1 MHNVSEYILSFLTP
15 IIKSSEAEISTLGT
29 VIPIPKFDPED
40 LLDLCRETLTLLKT
54 QPHLLYLEPP
64 VFVLG
69 DIHGDIHDLLR
80 VFSKIFNHLLDKS
93 AKILMLGD
101 YIDRGG
107 FSTEVVILI
116 FSLMVQFPNNFYF
129 LRGNHE
135 FPGISN
141 VDILDVEL
149 NSLYGKTPLF
159 EEIHHVFTYLPLAAV
174 IGKSYF
180 AVHGGLSPK
189 LNTPEDINQI
199 EYPIVDVKTNKLV
212 EDILWSDPCAKI
224 AGFIDS
230 TRGKGTLFGSSAIQ
244 TFLQNNNFKMIIRAH
259 QCVINGISV
268 FNDNVITV
276 FTTSFYNSEEN
287 RGGFLKI
294 TEDEEV
300 LTEILAP
307 LRTIRRQQASFV
319 NTPKRKN
326 VIMRPIAKS
335 LLAAQSNTGR
345 LIKPPLAR
353 PKPRSRITKSEQ
365 RNSLPYQAPILC
377 PSPKYYI
384 SP

>member
-1 MHNVSEYILSFLTP
+1 MNNVSEYILSFFIP
-15 IIKSSEAEISTLGT
+15 IIKSTEAEISTLGT

-40 LLDLCRETLTLLKT
+40 FLDLCREILPLLKE

-64 VFVLG
+64 VFILG

-80 VFSKIFNHLLDKS
+80 VLSKIFQHLVNKS

-107 FSTEVVILI
+107 FSTEVVLLI
-116 FSLMVQFPNNFYF
+116 FSLMVQYPNNFYF

-141 VDILDVEL
+141 IEILDIEL

-199 EYPIVDVKTNKLV
+199 EYPIVDVKDNKLV

-259 QCVINGISV
+259 QCVINGISL

-287 RGGFLKI
+287 KGGFLKI

-307 LRTIRRQQASFV
+307 LRTIRRQQAVFV
-319 NTPKRKN
+319 NTPKMKS
-326 VIMRPIAKS
+326 IITKPIAKS

-353 PKPRSRITKSEQ
+353 PRPRTRSLKSEQ
-365 RNSLPYQAPILC
+365 RNSLPYQPVLV
-377 PSPKYYI
+377 SPVAK
-384 SP
+384 SFL

>member
-1 MHNVSEYILSFLTP
+1 MLNVAEYILSFFIPL
-15 IIKSSEAEISTLGT
+15 IKSSEAEISTLGT
-29 VIPIPKFDPED
+29 VIPIPRFDPED
-40 LLDLCRETLTLLKT
+40 FLDLCRVTLTLLKKE
-54 QPHLLYLEPP
+54 PPLLYLEPP

-80 VFSKIFNHLLDKS
+80 VLSKIFNFLSDKS

-107 FSTEVVILI
+107 FSTEVVLLI
-116 FSLMVQFPNNFYF
+116 FSLMSCYPENFFF

-135 FPGISN
+135 FPGISS

-159 EEIHHVFTYLPLAAV
+159 DEIHRVFSYLPLAAV
-174 IGKSYF
+174 IGDSYF

-189 LNTPEDINQI
+189 LITPSDINQV
-199 EYPIVDVKTNKLV
+199 EYPIVDVKADKLV

-244 TFLQNNNFKMIIRAH
+244 TFLQHNNFKMIIRAH
-259 QCVINGISV
+259 QCVINGISL

-287 RGGFLKI
+287 KGGFLKI
-294 TEDEEV
+294 NEAQEV
-300 LTEILAP
+300 LTEILVP
-307 LRTIRRQQASFV
+307 LRTIRRQQAIFTNIS
-319 NTPKRKN
+319 KRKT
-326 VIMRPIAKS
+326 VILHPIAKS
-335 LLAAQSNTGR
+335 LLAAQTKSGTGR
-345 LIKPPLAR
+345 TVKPPLAR
-353 PKPRSRITKSEQ
+353 PRPRGRSVKAEN
-365 RNSLPYQAPILC
+365 RNSFPVATPIIVAF
-377 PSPKYYI
+377 PS
-384 SP
+384 